1 MIPRQILDRRRHLMN
16 ARSFGRFNGLG
27 FVLFPS
33 CSACRTVTEPLIGMI
48 LTLGLF
54 LTLTAR

>member
-1 MIPRQILDRRRHLMN
+1 MN